1 MSVEKNMVERVLDD
15 ADVRYKN
22 ISFSKG
28 NIYFGVKNG
37 QEFNMCVGND
47 GQIYIWKFIRPEVQS
62 SKRNCVIYEHN
73 EKKVD
78 KEIGIV
84 INEDGIVVLYT
95 RQSMAI
101 NQEQPE
107 AGLKKQLYE
116 FIHILN
122 TLVLHRNIS
131 V

>member
-15 ADVRYKN
+15 
-22 ISFSKG
+22 
-28 NIYFGVKNG
+28 
-37 QEFNMCVGND
+37 VGND
-47 GQIYIWKFIRPEVQS
+47 GQIYIWKFIHPEVQS